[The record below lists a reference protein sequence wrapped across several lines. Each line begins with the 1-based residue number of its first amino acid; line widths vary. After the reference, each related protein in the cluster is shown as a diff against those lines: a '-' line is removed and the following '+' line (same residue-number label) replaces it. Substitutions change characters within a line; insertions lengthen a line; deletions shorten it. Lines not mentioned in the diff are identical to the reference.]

1 MAAYVIA
8 EIRIKDHEQY
18 VRELVPIFKA
28 THKEYGGRLLARTD
42 EPATFAGM
50 PPGGR
55 VIALEFPDIDTARRW
70 WNSDAVRKAQDRRDV
85 YRINSMFAV
94 EGIVT

>member
-1 MAAYVIA
+1 MTAYVIA
-8 EIRIKDHEQY
+8 EVRVKDHDAY
-18 VRELVPIFKA
+18 VKLAPVFA
-28 THKEYGGRLLARTD
+28 ASHKEHGGRILARSDDPDTL
-42 EPATFAGM
+42 AGM

-55 VIALEFPDIDTARRW
+55 VVLIEFPDLGVARRW
-70 WNSDAVRKAQDRRDV
+70 WSSTPMKEAREQRDV

>member
-18 VRELVPIFKA
+18 VRKLVPIFDA
-28 THKEYGGRLLARTD
+28 THKEYDGRMLARAD

-55 VIALEFPDIDTARRW
+55 VIVLEFPDIDTARRW